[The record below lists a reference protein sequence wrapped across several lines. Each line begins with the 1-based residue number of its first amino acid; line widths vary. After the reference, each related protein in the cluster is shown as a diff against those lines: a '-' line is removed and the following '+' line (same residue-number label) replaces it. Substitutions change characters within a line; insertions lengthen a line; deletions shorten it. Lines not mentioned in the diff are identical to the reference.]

1 MNSQF
6 SLRFDGSDYI
16 HKRDGIRLTGQ
27 LERVF
32 NVMKNGDWITLRQL
46 SDRARCPEA
55 SASAQLR
62 NLRKDRFGS
71 FLVEKKFD
79 HMGVFSYR
87 LKLEAK

>member
-46 SDRARCPEA
+46 ATKSKCP
-55 SASAQLR
+55 
-62 NLRKDRFGS
+62 
-71 FLVEKKFD
+71 
-79 HMGVFSYR
+79 
-87 LKLEAK
+87 

>member
-46 SDRARCPEA
+46 ATKSKCPEA

-62 NLRKDRFGS
+62 NLRKDRFGGY
-71 FLVEKKFD
+71 LIEKKYS
-79 HMGVFSYR
+79 HLGVFLYK
-87 LKLEAK
+87 LKEEEK